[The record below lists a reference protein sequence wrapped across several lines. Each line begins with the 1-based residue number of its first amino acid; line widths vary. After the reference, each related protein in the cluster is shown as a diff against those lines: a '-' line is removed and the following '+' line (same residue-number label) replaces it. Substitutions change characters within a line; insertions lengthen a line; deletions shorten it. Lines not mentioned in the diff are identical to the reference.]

1 MTSQRRKKNQG
12 GQELIEFALVALLLI
27 TLLMGSFVLGMNLLR
42 SIEANQTCRDLTD
55 MYIHGAD
62 FSTYSM
68 QQLAGRLATGLNL
81 QIGGG
86 FAGNSDANTGNG
98 GNTLITVSEIMYV
111 GSTTS
116 PDCVAVGASNCT
128 NQNSFVFRQQLQFGN
143 GTLNTQSPSSL
154 GNPNTAAISSSGV
167 LANSITDSG
176 AKLPNPGQSNMISLW
191 QSNSNGQAPLQDGQV
206 AYVVELY
213 SQSPDL
219 SLGSF
224 SGSGVYARYFF

>member
-1 MTSQRRKKNQG
+1 MISQRRKKNQS

-27 TLLMGSFVLGMNLLR
+27 TLLIGSFVGGMNLIR

-68 QQLAGRLATGLNL
+68 QQLAQRLATGLNL

-86 FAGNSDANTGNG
+86 FAGNSAANTGNS
-98 GNTLITVSEIMYV
+98 GNTLATVSEIMYV

-116 PDCVAVGASNCT
+116 PDCVAVGANNCT
-128 NQNSFVFRQQLQFGN
+128 NHDSFVFLQQLQFGN

-154 GNPNTAAISSSGV
+154 GNPSTAAISGSGV
-167 LANSITDSG
+167 LASPITDSG
-176 AKLPNPGQSNMISLW
+176 AKLPNPGQSNMQNLW
-191 QSNSNGQAPLQDGQV
+191 QSGANGTAPLQDGQV
-206 AYVVELY
+206 SYVVELFA
-213 SQSPDL
+213 QSPDL
-219 SLGSF
+219 NLGSF
-224 SGSGVYARYFF
+224 LGSGVYARYFF

>member
-1 MTSQRRKKNQG
+1 
-12 GQELIEFALVALLLI
+12 
-27 TLLMGSFVLGMNLLR
+27 MGSFVAGMNLIR

-55 MYIHGAD
+55 MYIHGGD

-68 QQLAGRLATGLNL
+68 QQLAQRLATGLNL

-86 FAGNSDANTGNG
+86 FAGHSDAHTGNG

-116 PDCVAVGASNCT
+116 PDCLAVGANNCT
-128 NQNSFVFRQQLQFGN
+128 NQSSFVFLQQLQFGN

-154 GNPNTAAISSSGV
+154 GNPNTNAISNSGV
-167 LANSITDSG
+167 LASPITDSG
-176 AKLPNPGQSNMISLW
+176 AKLPNPGQTSMQTLW

-206 AYVVELY
+206 VYVVELFA
-213 SQSPDL
+213 QSPDL

-224 SGSGVYARYFF
+224 SGAGVYARYFF